1 MTNPF
6 DSTRFLGY
14 VNEVSPKGIRIHVPS
29 ARLLS
34 RFRHEGIQFPGGNV
48 GEFALVEGDRFGF
61 LVRILSMKLPDSE
74 RKALSEKA
82 VCEDDSSFHPIVE
95 AEVLI
100 SFSGT
105 HPETVERTISRFPEI
120 GAKVYSCPSL
130 VLTNLLGHA
139 TDIKDNAPIT
149 VLGRLSANGLECPV
163 SLDSIFGRHCAV
175 VGTTGSGK
183 SWTVARLLQS
193 LMSQTANKVVLLD
206 PTGEYSSLDDNRMV
220 KSAKVGTNC
229 HFPYENLRVSDLFT
243 LLRPTGQAQRP
254 VLMEAIRSLKTVQVS
269 SSRVDNPL
277 QAYMENGCLKK
288 IGKTKSPVI
297 SFQHSNVT
305 KIDDG
310 YCSFNITNLFN
321 QVSEECV
328 YPSGTSNNYAVWG
341 GYDQRTSDYQ
351 SSLRLRIQELITSK
365 EFNDLFHFRNHE
377 NDSSSSLIDLF
388 SDFLKSEDRCLFR
401 IDFSN
406 TTSVFNAREILANC
420 IARHLYE
427 SAKHGSFRNQP
438 ILVVVDEAHLF
449 VNKNLIDADQ
459 ALLPL
464 DAFDLIAKECRK
476 YGLFLCLATQMPRDI
491 PVGTLSQMGAFIVHR
506 LINDQDRKV
515 IEAACSSAS
524 YSSLAYLPILGPGEA
539 LVTGADFPMPLLL
552 KIDRPRTP
560 PRSETPRFSKR
571 KSMPSQL
578 EDDNREM
585 K

>member
-1 MTNPF
+1 MGKLF

-14 VNEVSPKGIRIHVPS
+14 VDEVSPKGIRIHVPS

-61 LVRILSMKLPDSE
+61 LVRILSLKLPDSE
-74 RKALSEKA
+74 RKALSEKT

-130 VLTNLLGHA
+130 VLSNLLGYA
-139 TDIKDNAPIT
+139 TDIKDNAPMT

-163 SLDSIFGRHCAV
+163 SLDSIFGRHCAI

-206 PTGEYSSLDDNRMV
+206 PTGEYSSLDDNKMV
-220 KSAKVGTNC
+220 KSATVGTNC
-229 HFPYENLRVSDLFT
+229 HFPYENLRVSDLIT
-243 LLRPTGQAQRP
+243 LLRPTPQSQRP
-254 VLMEAIRSLKTVQVS
+254 VLMEAIRSLKTIRITES
-269 SSRVDNPL
+269 LAPNPL
-277 QAYMENGCLKK
+277 VDYLDNGCLVKQNREKK
-288 IGKTKSPVI
+288 KLLG
-297 SFQHSNVT
+297 FQYINVSR
-305 KIDDG
+305 IDDG
-310 YCSFNITNLFN
+310 YCSFNINRLA
-321 QVSEECV
+321 QQICEECV
-328 YPSGTSNNYAVWG
+328 SQTGRTDDKWG
-341 GYDQRTSDYQ
+341 FREQKMFDYQ
-351 SSLRLRIQELITSK
+351 ASLKMRIQELLSSN
-365 EFNDLFHFRNHE
+365 EFDAIFHFSN
-377 NDSSSSLIDLF
+377 SSSGSQSLVESF
-388 SDFLKSEDRCLFR
+388 TEFLTSMDQSVFR
-401 IDFSN
+401 IDISR
-406 TTSVFNAREILANC
+406 TTAMFNAREILANC
-420 IARHLYE
+420 IGRHLYE
-427 SAKHGSFRNQP
+427 SAKRESFRRQP
-438 ILVVVDEAHLF
+438 ILVFVDEAHLV

-459 ALLPL
+459 SIVPL

-491 PVGTLSQMGAFIVHR
+491 PIGTLSQMGTFIVHR

-515 IEAACSSAS
+515 VEAACSSAS
-524 YSSLAYLPILGPGEA
+524 HSSLAYLPALGPGEA

-560 PRSETPRFSKR
+560 PRSDTPRFSKR
-571 KSMPSQL
+571 NAVP
-578 EDDNREM
+578 
-585 K
+585 